1 MVYTDIHLPLP
12 GFIALDWTL
21 MTLALFFVVLR
32 LSLRRRLRARSLSA
46 NLSDIFVVGSW
57 LSGLVLVCIN
67 TWKNNER
74 HKYIHMPTGQLYYG
88 VVYNMAA
95 HLLHVS
101 YISLYFIYISLW
113 LSKAAFIALYF
124 DLFLPTA
131 STKTRMLLYFTTAF
145 ASATFLLHMLL
156 LTLWCNPI
164 SNSWTVDGELCSAVH
179 SIASVTISTFT
190 NVATDLMILSVPIA
204 SLAAVRLG
212 KFEVSGLLFVFLMGS
227 VSIIAALA
235 RFVCLK
241 LVQNVPVSRTPSTCG
256 HCSGM
261 SSRKS
266 SNDGVSNSGGSSGQS
281 GKLNRA
287 VFERQ
292 FWKRQDGVL
301 DKEKVDEKLERALN
315 QGEMEE
321 VAR

>member
-1 MVYTDIHLPLP
+1 MVYTDIHLPL
-12 GFIALDWTL
+12 
-21 MTLALFFVVLR
+21 
-32 LSLRRRLRARSLSA
+32 RSLSA

-74 HKYIHMPTGQLYYG
+74 HKYVHMPTGQLYYG

-95 HLLHVS
+95 HLHVS
-101 YISLYFIYISLW
+101 YISLHFIYISLW
-113 LSKAAFIALYF
+113 LSKAAFMYF

-131 STKTRMLLYFTTAF
+131 STNPRMLLYFTTAF

-164 SNSWTVDGELCSAVH
+164 SNNWTVDGELCSAVH

-190 NVATDLMILSVPIA
+190 NVAMDLMILSVPIA

-227 VSIIAALA
+227 
-235 RFVCLK
+235 
-241 LVQNVPVSRTPSTCG
+241 
-256 HCSGM
+256 
-261 SSRKS
+261 
-266 SNDGVSNSGGSSGQS
+266 
-281 GKLNRA
+281 
-287 VFERQ
+287 
-292 FWKRQDGVL
+292 
-301 DKEKVDEKLERALN
+301 
-315 QGEMEE
+315 
-321 VAR
+321 

>member
-1 MVYTDIHLPLP
+1 
-12 GFIALDWTL
+12 
-21 MTLALFFVVLR
+21 
-32 LSLRRRLRARSLSA
+32 
-46 NLSDIFVVGSW
+46 
-57 LSGLVLVCIN
+57 
-67 TWKNNER
+67 
-74 HKYIHMPTGQLYYG
+74 MPTGQLYYG

-95 HLLHVS
+95 HLHVS
-101 YISLYFIYISLW
+101 YISLHFIYISLW
-113 LSKAAFIALYF
+113 LSKAAFMYF

-131 STKTRMLLYFTTAF
+131 STNPRMLLYFTTAF

-164 SNSWTVDGELCSAVH
+164 SNNWTVDGELCSAVH

-190 NVATDLMILSVPIA
+190 NVAMDLMILSVPIA

-241 LVQNVPVSRTPSTCG
+241 LVQNVPKASITHTIDVWALVEIVASLIEVCLPSLRTFIRHHRPS
-256 HCSGM
+256 SGM

-287 VFERQ
+287 VVERQ
-292 FWKRQDGVL
+292 LWKRQDGVL